1 MIYSFLSTALPLSF
15 LSLLPTSTP
24 ASDLLLNPFI
34 FFLVATTATKMLRS
48 LKTHE
53 QSKPC
58 LDVHKVNV
66 LPFLPPLPERKG
78 PGGDVEEH
86 RHVLS

>member
-34 FFLVATTATKMLRS
+34 FFW
-48 LKTHE
+48 
-53 QSKPC
+53 
-58 LDVHKVNV
+58 
-66 LPFLPPLPERKG
+66 LPEQLR
-78 PGGDVEEH
+78 
-86 RHVLS
+86 RC